1 MVRDYK
7 KNNQSVKGLR
17 FKLCDLRLLLATCVH
32 DVIIFTE
39 TNLLPSISTG
49 SPTVYE
55 GLALEIFIPSMM
67 ITPKSKSI
75 INPMKCRLHNLY
87 DELSTVS

>member
-1 MVRDYK
+1 M
-7 KNNQSVKGLR
+7 KGLR

-39 TNLLPSISTG
+39 TSLLPSISTG

-55 GLALEIFIPSMM
+55 GLALEISIPSMM
-67 ITPKSKSI
+67 ITPKSKSAI
-75 INPMKCRLHNLY
+75 DSNEVSSTNLY